1 MDFILRQQATSDEL
15 PPWAGII
22 FKDPVDSDT
31 LSEKL
36 RAAYPSCRTLRERKH
51 QAAIDFLQEELHRM
65 QYGTP
70 IASVTRTGSFSSPA
84 VEESYRNRPEVVM
97 DNLSEEGN
105 GQRNPECISIVPFEP
120 LASPKRRETGVD
132 GCQTISNVQQSK
144 PKALAVNAQQSS
156 TDYNDIPRTNQ
167 KLVKLE
173 NASDVHQVN
182 THKEHSRLQPNNS
195 SYGASNNRNVDLVN
209 NAPRDEASDTEYV
222 HSQDLSTHLG
232 MGLGNIPSSWT
243 AFPSGDTVGPTF
255 SGYAPDTN
263 HALPAPQ
270 TGHLEEYP
278 FQPGLELYPD
288 SWNVGHNV
296 PNSTQPPT

>member
-1 MDFILRQQATSDEL
+1 MEWKEPFDVTDLTRRNVPTPAREL
-15 PPWAGII
+15 YPL
-22 FKDPVDSDT
+22 T
-31 LSEKL
+31 L
-36 RAAYPSCRTLRERKH
+36 PCR
-51 QAAIDFLQEELHRM
+51 
-65 QYGTP
+65 
-70 IASVTRTGSFSSPA
+70 
-84 VEESYRNRPEVVM
+84 
-97 DNLSEEGN
+97 
-105 GQRNPECISIVPFEP
+105 
-120 LASPKRRETGVD
+120 
-132 GCQTISNVQQSK
+132 
-144 PKALAVNAQQSS
+144 SS

>member
-1 MDFILRQQATSDEL
+1 M
-15 PPWAGII
+15 WACVSQVLTWVYEAQLII
-22 FKDPVDSDT
+22 HVQVDSDT

-105 GQRNPECISIVPFEP
+105 GQRNPEYISIVPFEP

-144 PKALAVNAQQSS
+144 PKALAVNAQQFVWSS
-156 TDYNDIPRTNQ
+156 HDGR
-167 KLVKLE
+167 
-173 NASDVHQVN
+173 SM
-182 THKEHSRLQPNNS
+182 QPKTK
-195 SYGASNNRNVDLVN
+195 RKM
-209 NAPRDEASDTEYV
+209 T
-222 HSQDLSTHLG
+222 
-232 MGLGNIPSSWT
+232 
-243 AFPSGDTVGPTF
+243 
-255 SGYAPDTN
+255 
-263 HALPAPQ
+263 
-270 TGHLEEYP
+270 LEERSAYKETRRRGACDKCRRQKGRVLLTRGDKHRS
-278 FQPGLELYPD
+278 FISD
-288 SWNVGHNV
+288 
-296 PNSTQPPT
+296 